1 MKVLNLYAGIGGNR
15 KLWKDCDI
23 TAVEYNEAIA
33 GIYKEY
39 YPDDNIIIADA
50 HEYLLQHYN
59 EFDFIWVSTPCPS
72 HSRARYWGSKGGLID
87 PVYPDWHLWQE
98 IIFLKHF
105 CKCKWVVENVIPYY
119 EPFIKP
125 TLKIDKHCIW
135 SNFKIKRIS
144 LDYPNKRED
153 KIDVLREKYGFDLS
167 CFGGINKTQIMRN
180 LVNPELGLYIME
192 QAMNIIREPKGT
204 QQTLF

>member
-1 MKVLNLYAGIGGNR
+1 MG
-15 KLWKDCDI
+15 C
-23 TAVEYNEAIA
+23 
-33 GIYKEY
+33 
-39 YPDDNIIIADA
+39 
-50 HEYLLQHYN
+50 
-59 EFDFIWVSTPCPS
+59 
-72 HSRARYWGSKGGLID
+72 
-87 PVYPDWHLWQE
+87 
-98 IIFLKHF
+98 
-105 CKCKWVVENVIPYY
+105 ENVIPYY

-167 CFGGINKTQIMRN
+167 GFGGINKIQIMRN